1 MERIA
6 SVAVPR
12 VAQRAFAALPAA
24 RPAAGR
30 DPSFSKGTRSGTR
43 GFAAR
48 GRGTERKVH
57 KTHKRWQATPSDILT
72 QVNIL
77 KRNTQRPLTGTPRAI
92 VDTETTDAE
101 TSVEESCERNETAPK
116 KTKDSPV
123 TYSFDNGDKR
133 ESKKT
138 IQKVETSIQEAFGGL
153 RTAMLDATK
162 NIQAKTR
169 AATHPPLPV
178 VSTFEELLRFARIA
192 SLNSA
197 TEDEIAAFFEETN
210 ETVTVL
216 DMVSVKQR
224 VFIATDD
231 KKKRH
236 TVSFRGTTNL
246 TNVVQNIRLSNN
258 PVVASGRLA
267 SVGRSL
273 SGAFAGLQRSNGHGS
288 FETSKNQ
295 TNDPSSSSDSDSG
308 SFDEDD
314 ADVCQNIDW
323 SSASPDELR
332 QLGCTDH
339 LPMHRGYRLI
349 ARECADA
356 LAPFMKQGYS
366 VQLTGHS
373 LGGAVAVA
381 TALLFRSRGASIEKV
396 VTFGAPKLG
405 PRETREAADRI
416 DVLRVVQKDDLIP
429 LLPMSRPF
437 VRKPYVHLGEG
448 IVLDNDAPGRYAR
461 LTREWGTAG
470 ILWKQRKHLGY
481 ARGGEDVGDVTDSM
495 SVTDSS
501 MGVTSD
507 SEDTTMTDTYMDQS
521 IVSSDEPDVDTTIDE
536 AENRGRFFTA
546 RSRLRKLRTN
556 LSEGVARRRAQFTE
570 NRLEMQRL
578 RDAMNKSV
586 LTEEITGE
594 DMFSSESN
602 SEFQREVA
610 AWASGSQDDFDTV
623 DNRVSKPS
631 DGNSPAKKSR
641 WSLFTRGGASAGAS
655 SGTTY
660 PSTSSSDPAPF
671 DDVEGELF
679 VRVAETTEGG
689 AESVAAAAADEWERA
704 SIAADDREYAGKGMR
719 GVTGNTTS
727 ATTTAAAD
735 DSYLS
740 GPTIFEELWRLR
752 KLDAETRGDKLESH
766 RMLRYVSEIEKAID
780 AGPVQ
785 TSLAGVYTGKEGD
798 EIGLDFDGEDDGQ
811 IDGGT
816 ASWMTW
822 SR

>member
-1 MERIA
+1 
-6 SVAVPR
+6 
-12 VAQRAFAALPAA
+12 
-24 RPAAGR
+24 
-30 DPSFSKGTRSGTR
+30 
-43 GFAAR
+43 
-48 GRGTERKVH
+48 
-57 KTHKRWQATPSDILT
+57 
-72 QVNIL
+72 
-77 KRNTQRPLTGTPRAI
+77 
-92 VDTETTDAE
+92 
-101 TSVEESCERNETAPK
+101 
-116 KTKDSPV
+116 
-123 TYSFDNGDKR
+123 
-133 ESKKT
+133 
-138 IQKVETSIQEAFGGL
+138 
-153 RTAMLDATK
+153 
-162 NIQAKTR
+162 
-169 AATHPPLPV
+169 
-178 VSTFEELLRFARIA
+178 
-192 SLNSA
+192 
-197 TEDEIAAFFEETN
+197 
-210 ETVTVL
+210 
-216 DMVSVKQR
+216 
-224 VFIATDD
+224 
-231 KKKRH
+231 
-236 TVSFRGTTNL
+236 
-246 TNVVQNIRLSNN
+246 
-258 PVVASGRLA
+258 
-267 SVGRSL
+267 
-273 SGAFAGLQRSNGHGS
+273 
-288 FETSKNQ
+288 
-295 TNDPSSSSDSDSG
+295 
-308 SFDEDD
+308 
-314 ADVCQNIDW
+314 
-323 SSASPDELR
+323 
-332 QLGCTDH
+332 
-339 LPMHRGYRLI
+339 
-349 ARECADA
+349 
-356 LAPFMKQGYS
+356 MKQGYS

-671 DDVEGELF
+671 DDVEGELDG
-679 VRVAETTEGG
+679 RNHG
-689 AESVAAAAADEWERA
+689 R
-704 SIAADDREYAGKGMR
+704 
-719 GVTGNTTS
+719 
-727 ATTTAAAD
+727 
-735 DSYLS
+735 
-740 GPTIFEELWRLR
+740 
-752 KLDAETRGDKLESH
+752 
-766 RMLRYVSEIEKAID
+766 RYVLQRE
-780 AGPVQ
+780 
-785 TSLAGVYTGKEGD
+785 
-798 EIGLDFDGEDDGQ
+798 
-811 IDGGT
+811 
-816 ASWMTW
+816 
-822 SR
+822 